1 MKERERWLADL
12 VELGCIVCLN
22 EYGLKSP
29 PDIHHIHKNSR
40 RVSDLHTI
48 PLCYYHHRA
57 GLNNDTYAS
66 RHPWKKEFEKRY
78 GSEWDLWE
86 RTKELVE
93 EQRLNAQ
100 ITYDRKRYTRLNAQV
115 TTQQADPLG
124 E

>member
-1 MKERERWLADL
+1 MKERERWFADL

-66 RHPWKKEFEKRY
+66 ATPGRKSSRSVTGRSGIFGKEPR
-78 GSEWDLWE
+78 SWW
-86 RTKELVE
+86 RNSV
-93 EQRLNAQ
+93 
-100 ITYDRKRYTRLNAQV
+100 
-115 TTQQADPLG
+115 
-124 E
+124 

>member
-1 MKERERWLADL
+1 MKEREQWFANLM
-12 VELGCIVCLN
+12 ELGCIVCLN
-22 EYGLKSP
+22 EYGLKSA

-78 GSEWDLWE
+78 GSEWDLFE
-86 RTKELVE
+86 QVKGLVDE
-93 EQRLNAQ
+93 NNRSCQPVDHPQESE
-100 ITYDRKRYTRLNAQV
+100 DR
-115 TTQQADPLG
+115 G
-124 E
+124 EKSGSDG

>member
-1 MKERERWLADL
+1 MKEREQWFANL

-78 GSEWDLWE
+78 GSEWGSLGKNQGAGGG
-86 RTKELVE
+86 T
-93 EQRLNAQ
+93 AF
-100 ITYDRKRYTRLNAQV
+100 KRSKSIVPL
-115 TTQQADPLG
+115 TTVSSTPV
-124 E
+124 

>member
-1 MKERERWLADL
+1 MKERERWFADL

-22 EYGLKSP
+22 EYGVKSP
-29 PDIHHIHKNSR
+29 PDIHHIHRNSR

-66 RHPWKKEFEKRY
+66 RHPWKKEFESRY

-93 EQRLNAQ
+93 EQRLNAHVLP
-100 ITYDRKRYTRLNAQV
+100 KQV
-115 TTQQADPLG
+115 DPLG